1 MNQEDSKLEAS
12 LANVLRYYLKKKR
25 GGGERGR
32 GERKKEKIDCLKMY

>member
-25 GGGERGR
+25 GGGSEG
-32 GERKKEKIDCLKMY
+32 GEKGRKKR